1 MNKRQAWDE
10 AKEPFVFAGGGDGIP
25 TPGFCTLM
33 LGGGILL
40 IVLALGQGSSGWRVG
55 ENGSFAQ
62 GLLFFGAAI
71 GGVGGWLLHTRLRLL
86 DLGTA
91 EETSDLLGIEAEDLP
106 AVAAQQGVKPRY
118 LINGRPMYALYDF
131 DSATPHESRLL
142 LRASSTIAAE
152 PHTLLR
158 AANSTTPVPANQ
170 LLRAD
175 TTTTRLFAHYIPIVD
190 AEASS
195 QFIFLGNPVNPKNP
209 V

>member
-33 LGGGILL
+33 LGGGILQ
-40 IVLALGQGSSGWRVG
+40 IVLALGQGAAGWRVG

-62 GLLFFGAAI
+62 GLLFFGTAI
-71 GGVGGWLLHTRLRLL
+71 GGVGGWLLNTRLRLL

-106 AVAAQQGVKPRY
+106 AVAARQGVKPRY

-131 DSATPHESRLL
+131 DLAAPQDARIL
-142 LRASSTIAAE
+142 LRASSAIAAE

-158 AANSTTPVPANQ
+158 AASDTTRVPADQ

-175 TTTTRLFAHYIPIVD
+175 TPIPYVFSLPRKTE
-190 AEASS
+190 EADD
-195 QFIFLGNPVNPKNP
+195 VNATLTLNSR
-209 V
+209 